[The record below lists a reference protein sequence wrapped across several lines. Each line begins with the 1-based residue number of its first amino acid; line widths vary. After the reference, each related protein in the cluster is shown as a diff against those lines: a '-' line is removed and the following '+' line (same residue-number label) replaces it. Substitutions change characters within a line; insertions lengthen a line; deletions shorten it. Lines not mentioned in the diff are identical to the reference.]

1 MNRPED
7 IPEDVWD
14 DAGDLI
20 DDWAIEFSL
29 AVVISG
35 NIGHVLHQRIARAI
49 LAYGQRRADEAA
61 ARIAELEAE
70 VERLREQSET
80 MRNILQ
86 EADKR
91 IVWEHHGLGHDFT
104 DRVEDALND

>member
-20 DDWAIEFSL
+20 DDWAIEFS
-29 AVVISG
+29 
-35 NIGHVLHQRIARAI
+35 IARAI

-70 VERLREQSET
+70 VERLRAQSET

-104 DRVEDALND
+104 DRVEDVLND

>member
-1 MNRPED
+1 MNRPKD
-7 IPEDVWD
+7 IPENVR
-14 DAGDLI
+14 
-20 DDWAIEFSL
+20 E
-29 AVVISG
+29 
-35 NIGHVLHQRIARAI
+35 IARELLGEPDTVTRPKNIERAARV
-49 LAYGQRRADEAA
+49 LMAYGQRRADEAA

-70 VERLREQSET
+70 VERLRAQSET

-104 DRVEDALND
+104 DRVEDVLND